1 MIRNSWDKNIQQ
13 YKKIQDSENGPKE
26 VGFASDT
33 WLSSTC
39 QNISDLLKSEKFGLI
54 RKVKDVLK
62 S

>member
-1 MIRNSWDKNIQQ
+1 M
-13 YKKIQDSENGPKE
+13 QDSENGPKE